1 MFSRVDT
8 VEQRQICYVFLRLAN
23 TLRPIL
29 LDYSLFMILRSNE
42 NVPIVK
48 VTILRALHI
57 WVRLKT
63 DSHIEEAYRFV
74 RFRGLSGP
82 IIPRIQDV
90 HS

>member
-1 MFSRVDT
+1 MLIHDNGNG
-8 VEQRQICYVFLRLAN
+8 IAIFLRSSN
-23 TLRPIL
+23 TLRPML